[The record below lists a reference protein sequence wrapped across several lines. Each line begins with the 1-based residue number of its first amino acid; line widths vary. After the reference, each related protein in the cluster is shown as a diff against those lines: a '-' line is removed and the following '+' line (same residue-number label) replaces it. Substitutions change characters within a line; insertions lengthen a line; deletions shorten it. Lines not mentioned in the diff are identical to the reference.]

1 MQKHMKNH
9 RKRKNGSK
17 GGETVWQVLAVLSNS
32 KAKANIEEL

>member
-17 GGETVWQVLAVLSNS
+17 EVRLYEFWWYYKT
-32 KAKANIEEL
+32 